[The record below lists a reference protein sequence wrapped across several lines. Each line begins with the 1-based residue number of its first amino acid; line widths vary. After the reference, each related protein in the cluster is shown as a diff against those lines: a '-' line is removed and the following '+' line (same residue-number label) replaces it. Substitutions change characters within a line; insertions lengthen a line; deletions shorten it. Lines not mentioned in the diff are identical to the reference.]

1 MAEAI
6 RMPRMSDT
14 MTVGVIVEWHKKV
27 GDTVKPGDVLAD
39 VETDKATM
47 PLESYNEGVLLYI
60 GPKNGSSVPVEE
72 IVAVIGK
79 KGEDYQSVLAKEG
92 GAAKQTEVP
101 ETKSAKPTNDT
112 TSTAVL
118 PKDVKE
124 IRMPLLSDTMKEGKI
139 VRWNKKV
146 GDKVKSDDALAEV
159 ETDKTTM
166 EVVGYE
172 EGTLLYVAVGEGE
185 SAPVNGMI
193 ALVGPAGTDVKAYVE
208 AQKNKPATSA
218 EAKQES
224 KSAEAPKHT
233 PEPISHESTSDS
245 DGRVKASPLARS
257 MAKERGINISNVKGT
272 GDGGRIIRRD
282 IENYVPAE
290 KPSEAR
296 KSTDKEGTLHI
307 HSFDQIGKEGF
318 EDIPNTQMRKTIARR
333 LSESKFQAPHF
344 YLTMEINMDN
354 AMKARKAMNEV
365 SPVKI
370 SFNDLVI
377 KACAMALREHPDV
390 NSSWMGDFIRQ
401 NHHIHIGSAVAMP
414 DGLIVPVIRFA
425 DQKSLSQIAIEAK
438 GLYDKAK
445 NKTSAQ

>member
-1 MAEAI
+1 
-6 RMPRMSDT
+6 
-14 MTVGVIVEWHKKV
+14 
-27 GDTVKPGDVLAD
+27 
-39 VETDKATM
+39 
-47 PLESYNEGVLLYI
+47 
-60 GPKNGSSVPVEE
+60 
-72 IVAVIGK
+72 
-79 KGEDYQSVLAKEG
+79 
-92 GAAKQTEVP
+92 
-101 ETKSAKPTNDT
+101 
-112 TSTAVL
+112 
-118 PKDVKE
+118 
-124 IRMPLLSDTMKEGKI
+124 
-139 VRWNKKV
+139 
-146 GDKVKSDDALAEV
+146 
-159 ETDKTTM
+159 M